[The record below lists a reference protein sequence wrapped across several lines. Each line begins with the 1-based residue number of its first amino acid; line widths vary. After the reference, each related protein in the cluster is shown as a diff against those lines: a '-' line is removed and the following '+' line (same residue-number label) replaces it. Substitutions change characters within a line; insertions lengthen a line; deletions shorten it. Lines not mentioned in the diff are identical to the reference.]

1 MHLTARLTKLK
12 KKKKNLKSIAS
23 AGSDTALMAPQLWSH
38 LSSNAHQA
46 ASQAGR
52 APQGAA
58 PALPP
63 LAPKGP
69 CPSAA
74 AYCQLG
80 PVSELRRVPRPRF
93 RLANQ
98 RPTATRRSLLNDFD
112 EVEDF
117 SDDGSLHLDVGCSFN
132 VSSLIKAHV
141 QPGYCRHQ
149 QQQPQQ
155 QLQEW
160 GLRKEGEYQVGCTT
174 ATMVK
179 L

>member
-1 MHLTARLTKLK
+1 M
-12 KKKKNLKSIAS
+12 
-23 AGSDTALMAPQLWSH
+23 G
-38 LSSNAHQA
+38 SNAHQA
-46 ASQAGR
+46 ASQAAN
-52 APQGAA
+52 APQGVA

-74 AYCQLG
+74 AYRQLG

-98 RPTATRRSLLNDFD
+98 HPTATRRSLLNDFD

-117 SDDGSLHLDVGCSFN
+117 PDDGSLQLDAGCSFN

-149 QQQPQQ
+149 QPQQ
-155 QLQEW
+155 QQLREW
-160 GLRKEGEYQVGCTT
+160 GICKEGDYQVG
-174 ATMVK
+174 
-179 L
+179 